1 MKLFSTLSSYDLYVF
16 LFLQKL
22 FIIMHILHLN
32 IKQENNHAISHGLLS
47 TQLVVV
53 IQLCLEFTFYP
64 TLNTWN
70 AELCLPP
77 FLT

>member
-1 MKLFSTLSSYDLYVF
+1 MELLSALSSYDLYVF
-16 LFLQKL
+16 LFWQKL

-32 IKQENNHAISHGLLS
+32 IKQENNLAVSHDLLS

-53 IQLCLEFTFYP
+53 VQLCLEFKFSP

-70 AELCLPP
+70 AELFFPL
-77 FLT
+77 FLS